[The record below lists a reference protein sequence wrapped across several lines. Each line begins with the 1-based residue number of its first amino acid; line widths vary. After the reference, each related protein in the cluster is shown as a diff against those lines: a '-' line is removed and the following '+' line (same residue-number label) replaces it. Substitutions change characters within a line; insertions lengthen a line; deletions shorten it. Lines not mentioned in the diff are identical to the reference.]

1 MKHYTIDI
9 TWNDP
14 YPKNFTY
21 REDGSS
27 IAVALGKAV
36 RNFRKEQKG
45 RRIKSLVVKITQI

>member
-27 IAVALGKAV
+27 IAVAVGKAM
-36 RNFRKEQKG
+36 RTFRKEQKG
-45 RRIKSLVVKITQI
+45 RRIKSLIIKVNQF